1 MKNRVITYYIQTLS
15 PVHVGSGVRW
25 RSGLDYFAAG
35 GRTWLIG
42 QTLLEKELSRHPQA
56 LAEFAEADE
65 LDVRSLT
72 ARHGIDL
79 KNIVKTSYRGQA
91 TAQDMFEFVRTGTGI
106 PFIPGSSLKGALRTA
121 LLWELA
127 QDSSWQEQH
136 DQLLK
141 NVLSA
146 HDARFAGQPFT
157 RKAFYLGLGE
167 QRSREPNYDLMR
179 VFHLGDA
186 HFSPE
191 DLELADTR
199 IFNLANEHSGGW
211 KDLARHRNLDKPAEA
226 TQLAA
231 EALRVGAAARV
242 EMQVDEFL
250 LQSPAAA
257 RKARFS
263 DYQNYFENLAET
275 CNHYAARQI
284 ERQLDFARQYGLTAL
299 ATFYTDLQRTLAGLP
314 EGEFLLRLSWGS
326 GWQGMT
332 GELIEA
338 QEDLLPIREKF
349 NLGKYRWEGEMP
361 EACPVC
367 GSREIRPDNR
377 REGFGFCFKGKHS
390 FKAPGLRKVL
400 FPIFPKTR
408 KVVLVDQQPRY
419 PLGWVR
425 FYREMPEVPPAEDR
439 GQFRPPAFQRQNVE
453 ASARETAL
461 RKPKRDEKD
470 RSVLGEFKSLMKESV
485 AAKVRQGDKL
495 RAEVIKIEGKRIH
508 IRLLQK
514 DEGRELSFTESYL
527 PTLKIGDTVLV
538 IVERTS
544 SDGMEVTGVK
554 FRYKVNK

>member
-35 GRTWLIG
+35 GRTWIIG
-42 QTLLEKELSRHPQA
+42 QTLLEKELSRHPRA

-79 KNIVKTSYRGQA
+79 KNIIKTSYRGQA
-91 TAQDMFEFVRTGTGI
+91 TAQDMFEFVRTGTGL

-127 QDSSWQEQH
+127 QDASWQEQH

-157 RKAFYLGLGE
+157 RKAFYSGLGE
-167 QRSREPNYDLMR
+167 QRGKEPNYDLMR

-211 KDLARHRNLDKPAEA
+211 KDLTRHRNLDKPAEA

-284 ERQLDFARQYGLTAL
+284 ERQLDFARQYGLGAL
-299 ATFYTDLQRTLAGLP
+299 AAFYTDLQNTLNGLP
-314 EGEFLLRLSWGS
+314 PGEFLLRLSWGS

-332 GELIEA
+332 GELFDETEELKQIRDRFHLGRYEA
-338 QEDLLPIREKF
+338 EGSFPKNCPI
-349 NLGKYRWEGEMP
+349 
-361 EACPVC
+361 C
-367 GSREIRPDNR
+367 GSNRIKRHDWKNEIGYCRSGR
-377 REGFGFCFKGKHS
+377 HEFEAKGAKWVQ
-390 FKAPGLRKVL
+390 K

-425 FYREMPEVPPAEDR
+425 FCREMPEVPPAEDR
-439 GQFRPPAFQRQNVE
+439 AQFPPPAWKAAPGRPQPPERPRPSLGEFRPPVQ
-453 ASARETAL
+453 ETA
-461 RKPKRDEKD
+461 P
-470 RSVLGEFKSLMKESV
+470 
-485 AAKVRQGDKL
+485 AKVRQGDKL
-495 RAEVIKIEGKRIH
+495 RAEVLKIEGSEVL

-514 DEGRELSFTESYL
+514 DAGRELSFKAIYL
-527 PTLKIGDTVLV
+527 PKIAVGDTI
-538 IVERTS
+538 IVSVEKTNPEGS
-544 SDGMEVTGVK
+544 AVT
-554 FRYKVNK
+554 KVAFKSKL